1 MFNDVIAD
9 TARGSGVR
17 TRSIAGCSRND
28 GRESRS
34 EMRGY
39 GTRPEARSVAGSRV
53 LQHSLS
59 RLPSDCKILCIWG
72 QKCGEGGGS

>member
-1 MFNDVIAD
+1 MFNDVITD
-9 TARGSGVR
+9 TARGSRVR
-17 TRSIAGCSRND
+17 TQSIEGCSRED

-39 GTRPEARSVAGSRV
+39 GIRPEARSVAGSTV

-59 RLPSDCKILCIWG
+59 RLPSDSKVL
-72 QKCGEGGGS
+72 CGEGGGT